1 MMGDDLDV
9 LIGEIRTLAEDG
21 VLVDPMQREQ
31 LFIQETDAQTD
42 YEEGNNLYTYD
53 DGDILNRDTM
63 RPASDKTISE
73 ITDRVNRRL
82 RNENR
87 AADKMISKLNKMKGL
102 RYE

>member
-31 LFIQETDAQTD
+31 LFIHETNAQKD
-42 YEEGNNLYTYD
+42 YEQGKNEYMYD

-63 RPASDKTISE
+63 RPASDKTIRE

-87 AADKMISKLNKMKGL
+87 VADKMISKLNKMKGL
-102 RYE
+102 RDK